1 MKEYIEAAKQV
12 YDVLDAVR
20 KDPVFS
26 EIEEVKIRVV
36 MVQSETPPALTQ
48 GGYPAAALIKRV
60 ASKDLCLVDY
70 HAVIYVDVA
79 QYLIQSAEWREA
91 LFAHQLCHLAVD
103 DPDVEEPKVSLRPHD
118 FVVGGFYHVL
128 RQYGENA
135 IEYQEMKAAHA
146 QAARDAAEGEQMLW
160 DWGIAQKKV
169 KAAIA

>member
-36 MVQSETPPALTQ
+36 MVQSEAPRALTE
-48 GGYPAAALIKRV
+48 GKHAVYAITKLVPT
-60 ASKDLCLVDY
+60 KDLCLVDY
-70 HAVIYVDVA
+70 HAVIYVDAA
-79 QYLIQSAEWREA
+79 QYLVQSAEWREA

-103 DPDVEEPKVSLRPHD
+103 DPDTEEPTVSLRPHD

-160 DWGIAQKKV
+160 DWGVAQKKV